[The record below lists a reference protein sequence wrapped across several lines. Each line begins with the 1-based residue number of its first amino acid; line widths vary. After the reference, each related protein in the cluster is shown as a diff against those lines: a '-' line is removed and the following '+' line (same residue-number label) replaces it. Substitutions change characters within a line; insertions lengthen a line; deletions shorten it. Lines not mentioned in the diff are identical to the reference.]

1 MTVGWVGLKA
11 AQNPECGLVGAG
23 VGHQEGGQ
31 LFFKKE
37 EGGEGGGDRAVACR
51 LRACTT
57 HRRLVIRRTS
67 ILSYRQIER
76 QLIEPIDRHSVCKL
90 FNAFYVSK
98 DQLQMH
104 LCVYHCVCGY
114 LIE

>member
-1 MTVGWVGLKA
+1 
-11 AQNPECGLVGAG
+11 
-23 VGHQEGGQ
+23 
-31 LFFKKE
+31 
-37 EGGEGGGDRAVACR
+37 
-51 LRACTT
+51 
-57 HRRLVIRRTS
+57 LVIRRTS

-104 LCVYHCVCGY
+104 LCVYHCVCVA
-114 LIE
+114 I